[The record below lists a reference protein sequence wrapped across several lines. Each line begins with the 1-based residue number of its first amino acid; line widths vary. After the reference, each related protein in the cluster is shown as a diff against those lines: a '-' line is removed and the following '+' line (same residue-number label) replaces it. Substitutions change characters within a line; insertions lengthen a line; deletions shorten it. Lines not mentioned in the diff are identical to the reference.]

1 MVTDKTMHSILI
13 KALGLQDASAEKQD
27 EAVESM
33 GAVIY
38 QAVITRALEEMKDET
53 VDEFEKITD
62 NDPTPEKLI
71 KFFMEKIPNFEA
83 IMKEE
88 ATAIVSDGINMMSQI
103 GKE

>member
-1 MVTDKTMHSILI
+1 MSVDTTIHSVLI
-13 KALGLQDASAEKQD
+13 KALGLENASKEKQD
-27 EAVESM
+27 EVVESM

-53 VDEFEKITD
+53 VDEFEIITD

-83 IMKEE
+83 MMKEE